1 MESFEVPRH
10 QQAMSQRRRGFGK
23 AVAIGAIGAGLLA
36 VSLVAISGIHGG
48 RSPAER
54 AATSLAMPVALF
66 WLLLF
71 AAAITCLVR
80 RRVPLAALFA
90 IAWLTVGITFN
101 GSVAGRFLR
110 SLEYPAASDPA
121 ASLESTLDAVV
132 LLGGYAAD
140 NRFDVPELGYDGQR
154 LLFAA
159 QLWHA
164 GKTKTLISTG
174 TAIGDARDPSLI
186 GRELLTSIGVPD
198 HVIFE
203 VPGVNTDAE
212 MVNLK
217 AFFENP
223 PDDWLELVDR
233 ARGKSEPGPQSGGHS
248 RGPANPP
255 SIAGGKSIGLVTSAV
270 HLSRA
275 MRLADK
281 RGLVFTPLGC
291 DFNGRPASRFEPRD
305 LIPSADAGKTF
316 AVAFKEQLAR
326 IVGR

>member
-1 MESFEVPRH
+1 
-10 QQAMSQRRRGFGK
+10 MSSGWIRAW
-23 AVAIGAIGAGLLA
+23 AVGIAAAGVLALLLI
-36 VSLVAISGIHGG
+36 VWTGVDGG

-54 AATSLAMPVALF
+54 AATSLAMPVALI

-71 AAAITCLVR
+71 AGTIAGGIR
-80 RRVPLAALFA
+80 RQTRLTTLFA

-110 SLEYPAASDPA
+110 SHEYPAATDPA
-121 ASLESTLDAVV
+121 AGLNARLDAVV

-140 NRFDVPELGYDGQR
+140 NRFGVPQLGSDGQR
-154 LLFAA
+154 LLLAA

-174 TAIGDARDPSLI
+174 TAAGDARDPSRI

-203 VPGVNTDAE
+203 VPGLNTDAE
-212 MVNLK
+212 MVQLK
-217 AFFENP
+217 AFFEDP
-223 PDDWLELVDR
+223 PDDWRQLVGWT
-233 ARGKSEPGPQSGGHS
+233 RGGSQMEPRSGG
-248 RGPANPP
+248 P
-255 SIAGGKSIGLVTSAV
+255 SIGLVTSAV

-275 MRLADK
+275 MRLAEK
-281 RGLVFTPLGC
+281 RGLAFLPLGC
-291 DFNGRPASRFEPRD
+291 DFNGRPAGRFEPRS
-305 LIPSADAGKTF
+305 LIPSAGAGKTF
-316 AVAFKEQLAR
+316 AIALKEQLAR

>member
-1 MESFEVPRH
+1 MESVEVPGH
-10 QQAMSQRRRGFGK
+10 QQERSLQRREIGK
-23 AVAIGAIGAGLLA
+23 SLAVGVFAAGMLA
-36 VSLVAISGIHGG
+36 VSLVVATGIQAG

-54 AATSLAMPVALF
+54 AATSLVMPIALI

-71 AAAITCLVR
+71 AGTIACFVR
-80 RRVPLAALFA
+80 RRVPLATLFA
-90 IAWLTVGITFN
+90 IAWLTVGIAFN

-121 ASLESTLDAVV
+121 ANLESTLDAVV

-140 NRFDVPELGYDGQR
+140 NRFDVPQLGNDGQR
-154 LLFAA
+154 LLLAA

-174 TAIGDARDPSLI
+174 TATGDARDPSLI

-203 VPGVNTDAE
+203 VPGFNTDAE
-212 MVNLK
+212 MVHLK
-217 AFFENP
+217 AFFEDP
-223 PDDWLELVDR
+223 PEAWLELVGWTRAPSDTDR
-233 ARGKSEPGPQSGGHS
+233 Q
-248 RGPANPP
+248 
-255 SIAGGKSIGLVTSAV
+255 AGGPSIGLVTSAV

-281 RGLVFTPLGC
+281 RGLTFTPLGC
-291 DFNGRPASRFEPRD
+291 DFNGRPAGRFEFRD
-305 LIPSADAGKTF
+305 LIPSSGAGKAF

>member
-1 MESFEVPRH
+1 MESLEVPSH
-10 QQAMSQRRRGFGK
+10 QQDRSLERRGIGK
-23 AVAIGAIGAGLLA
+23 ALVVGILAAGLLA
-36 VSLVAISGIHGG
+36 VSLVALTGIQGG

-54 AATSLAMPVALF
+54 AATSLAMPIALI

-71 AAAITCLVR
+71 AGTIACFIR
-80 RRVPLAALFA
+80 RRVPLATLFA
-90 IAWLTVGITFN
+90 LAWLTVGIAFN

-121 ASLESTLDAVV
+121 ANLESTLDAVV

-140 NRFDVPELGYDGQR
+140 NRFEVPQLGNDGQR

-174 TAIGDARDPSLI
+174 TATGDFRDPSLI

-217 AFFENP
+217 AFFEDP
-223 PDDWLELVDR
+223 PDQWLQLVGATRDKFS
-233 ARGKSEPGPQSGGHS
+233 AGPQ
-248 RGPANPP
+248 
-255 SIAGGKSIGLVTSAV
+255 AGGPSIGLVTSAV

-275 MRLADK
+275 MRLANK
-281 RGLVFTPLGC
+281 RGLTFTPLGC
-291 DFNGRPASRFEPRD
+291 DFNGRPAGRFEFRD
-305 LIPSADAGKTF
+305 LIPSSGAGRTF
-316 AVAFKEQLAR
+316 AVALKEQLAR

>member
-1 MESFEVPRH
+1 MGSRDEASDPPGPPDSSATSNGWF
-10 QQAMSQRRRGFGK
+10 K
-23 AVAIGAIGAGLLA
+23 AWAVGIGAAGALALLLI
-36 VSLVAISGIHGG
+36 VWTGVQGG

-54 AATSLAMPVALF
+54 AATSLAMPVALI

-71 AAAITCLVR
+71 AGMIANGIRKQTR
-80 RRVPLAALFA
+80 LATLFGL
-90 IAWLTVGITFN
+90 AWLAVGITFN

-110 SLEYPAASDPA
+110 SLEYPVASDPA
-121 ASLESTLDAVV
+121 ANLESTLDAVV

-140 NRFDVPELGYDGQR
+140 NRFEVPQLGNDGQR

-174 TAIGDARDPSLI
+174 TATGDARDPSLI

-203 VPGVNTDAE
+203 VSGVNTDAE
-212 MVNLK
+212 MVHLK
-217 AFFENP
+217 AFFEDP
-223 PDDWLELVDR
+223 PDQWLQLVGATRDQFS
-233 ARGKSEPGPQSGGHS
+233 AGPQ
-248 RGPANPP
+248 
-255 SIAGGKSIGLVTSAV
+255 AGGPSIGLVTSAV

-281 RGLVFTPLGC
+281 RGVTFAPLGC
-291 DFNGRPASRFEPRD
+291 DFNGRPAGRFELRD
-305 LIPSADAGKTF
+305 LIPSSGAGKTF
-316 AVAFKEQLAR
+316 AVALKEQLAR